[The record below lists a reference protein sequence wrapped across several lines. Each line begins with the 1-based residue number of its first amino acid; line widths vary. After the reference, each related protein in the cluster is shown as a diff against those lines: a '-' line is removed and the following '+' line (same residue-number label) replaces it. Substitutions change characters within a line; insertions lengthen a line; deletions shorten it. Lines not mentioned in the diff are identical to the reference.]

1 MTDCVVKYET
11 DGMAAIIT
19 IDRPK
24 ALNALNRAV
33 LEQLA
38 EALRKAGEDGD
49 VRGVIITGGG
59 NKAFVAGADIAAMSN
74 MTPEEGLEFAGFGLS
89 VLGLIEELPKPV
101 IAAVN
106 GFALGGGTELALA
119 CDMIYATPRAKMGQP
134 EVKLGIIPGFG
145 GTQRLARLVGRN
157 RAKELV
163 LTGDI
168 IDAETALSYGLVQN
182 IVPADELLD
191 YCTGVIARIG
201 GNGPLA
207 VARSKSAIN
216 DGVDLPLAEGL
227 EVEKQAFSGLFG
239 THGQREGM
247 SAFLEKRKAEFK
259 NE

>member
-11 DGMAAIIT
+11 HGAAAIIT

-24 ALNALNRAV
+24 ALNALNPTV

-38 EALRKAGEDGD
+38 DALRRASDDGE
-49 VRGVIITGGG
+49 VRGVIITGSGD
-59 NKAFVAGADIAAMSN
+59 KAFVAGADIAAMSN
-74 MTPEEGLEFAGFGLS
+74 MTPEEGLQFAGFGLS

-119 CDMIYATPRAKMGQP
+119 CDMIYASPQAKMGQP

-168 IDAETALSYGLVQN
+168 IDAETAAGYGLVQK
-182 IVPADELLD
+182 IVPAEELLD
-191 YCTGVIARIG
+191 YCKGIIARIG
-201 GNGPLA
+201 GDGPLA
-207 VARSKSAIN
+207 VARSKAAVN
-216 DGVDLPLAEGL
+216 EGVDLPLAEGL
-227 EVEKQAFSGLFG
+227 EVEKRAFGGLFG

-247 SAFLEKRKAEFK
+247 SAFLEKRVPEFK

>member
-1 MTDCVVKYET
+1 MTDCLVKYET
-11 DGMAAIIT
+11 DGAAAIIT

-24 ALNALNRAV
+24 ALNALNPTV

-38 EALRKAGEDGD
+38 QALRKAGDDGD

-59 NKAFVAGADIAAMSN
+59 DKAFVAGADIAAMSN
-74 MTPEEGLEFAGFGLS
+74 MTPEEGLQFAGFGLS

-119 CDMIYATPRAKMGQP
+119 CDMIYASPQAKMGQP

-168 IDAETALSYGLVQN
+168 IDAETAFAYGLVQK
-182 IVPADELLD
+182 IVPAEELLD
-191 YCTGVIARIG
+191 YCKGIIARIG

-207 VARSKSAIN
+207 VAGSKSAIN

-227 EVEKQAFSGLFG
+227 EVEKRAFSGLFG

-247 SAFLEKRKAEFK
+247 SAFLEKRRPEFK